1 MHNRRRHYI
10 GPVVGI
16 ITTGKSR
23 TTQCNGN
30 KVHLYKDLI
39 SCGRKR
45 GVFIYYF
52 YPRNINWKLRQI
64 KGYSYDGKKWCY
76 GIYPFPDIV
85 YNRILYRSVEE
96 SAEVRNILKKFE
108 QDKDVYLFNT
118 RFLDKWEVHKAINTN
133 KETSHLVPETEL
145 LTRETLVIML
155 KRHKEV
161 LLKPRRSSKGQGIVK
176 IKTLN
181 NAVYSYSRA
190 EWKNPQWIKAA
201 NLQSLIRQ
209 LERLRIFNHNYLVQE
224 CIDLTRHNGRIFDL
238 RSQFQKNGEGKWIL
252 TGVGV
257 RIAGKGRFVTHIPN
271 GGSLAAYNDII
282 PLFNDLAADESQSFE
297 RQLKSIGLF
306 IPKLLEEKLQL
317 NLGILSMDIGIDPGG
332 RMLILEVNSKPAR
345 FDEPYIRQRHLD
357 NLVDYFIFLTRK
369 KYKRNDN

>member
-1 MHNRRRHYI
+1 
-10 GPVVGI
+10 
-16 ITTGKSR
+16 
-23 TTQCNGN
+23 
-30 KVHLYKDLI
+30 
-39 SCGRKR
+39 
-45 GVFIYYF
+45 
-52 YPRNINWKLRQI
+52 
-64 KGYSYDGKKWCY
+64 
-76 GIYPFPDIV
+76 
-85 YNRILYRSVEE
+85 
-96 SAEVRNILKKFE
+96 
-108 QDKDVYLFNT
+108 
-118 RFLDKWEVHKAINTN
+118 
-133 KETSHLVPETEL
+133 
-145 LTRETLVIML
+145 ML

-161 LLKPRRSSKGQGIVK
+161 LLKPRRSSKGQGIIK
-176 IKTLN
+176 IRISG
-181 NAVYSYSRA
+181 NAVYSFSRA
-190 EWKNPQWIKAA
+190 EWKNPRWIKAA
-201 NLQSLIRQ
+201 TLQSLIRQ
-209 LERLRIFNHNYLVQE
+209 LEPIRIFNHNYLVQE